1 MEQIFATISTSS
13 AGSSANFESGF
24 SAGGVS
30 ESSHFESSSFG
41 SSGAVG
47 ADFGASASGFDVAT
61 AAFNSVDSNQ
71 DGSISRDEFAQFF
84 QKGL

>member
-1 MEQIFATISTSS
+1 MEQIFATISASGAS
-13 AGSSANFESGF
+13 SSANFESGF

-30 ESSHFESSSFG
+30 ESSQFESSSFG
-41 SSGAVG
+41 SAEAVG
-47 ADFGASASGFDVAT
+47 GSFGASSSGFDVAT

-71 DGSISRDEFAQFF
+71 DGGISREEFAQFF